1 MGSNVFQNMKLSSSI
16 RSLSRTTMRILMNI
30 DFLLTVGKF
39 RMIGPVR
46 MDRTNFESPVGRKKL

>member
-1 MGSNVFQNMKLSSSI
+1 
-16 RSLSRTTMRILMNI
+16 MRILMNI